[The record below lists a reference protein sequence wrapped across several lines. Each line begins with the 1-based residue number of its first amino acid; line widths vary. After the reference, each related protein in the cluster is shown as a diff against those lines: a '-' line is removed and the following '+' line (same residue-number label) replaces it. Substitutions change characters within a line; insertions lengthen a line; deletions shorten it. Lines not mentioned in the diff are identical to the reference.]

1 MFVVCTHDYNST
13 LTRKVLRC
21 YCVLTGRRMCTPNTS
36 NVALLVGFCYVSALY
51 VQERCSHPRM
61 HLHVLNTIMC
71 VTQTNIV
78 SNIA

>member
-1 MFVVCTHDYNST
+1 MFVVCTHKYNST

-21 YCVLTGRRMCTPNTS
+21 YCVLTGRHMYTS
-36 NVALLVGFCYVSALY
+36 SNNVALLVGFCYVIVLY

-61 HLHVLNTIMC
+61 HLRVLNTIMC
-71 VTQTNIV
+71 VIQTNIV